1 LPRTSIKKKKK
12 KTTTGTL
19 RGYVAMLVVS
29 STHRGKG
36 VGRELVSR
44 AARAMAAAGAAE
56 AALEAEATNAAAL
69 RLYEGL
75 GFLRDKRLARYYL
88 NGADAFR
95 LKLRLPRK
103 EEGEEEEM
111 REAEV
116 GGEGERKRV
125 EEATEAVASLA
136 LAA

>member
-1 LPRTSIKKKKK
+1 
-12 KTTTGTL
+12 
-19 RGYVAMLVVS
+19 MLVVS

-44 AARAMAAAGAAE
+44 AVKAMAEAGAEE
-56 AALEAEATNAAAL
+56 AALEAEATNSAAL

-95 LKLRLPRK
+95 LKLRLPQRR
-103 EEGEEEEM
+103 EEGEEVME
-111 REAEV
+111 EAEEEERREEEE
-116 GGEGERKRV
+116 GGKEDRQL
-125 EEATEAVASLA
+125 EEAVVSLA

>member
-1 LPRTSIKKKKK
+1 
-12 KTTTGTL
+12 
-19 RGYVAMLVVS
+19 MLVVS
-29 STHRGKG
+29 STHRGLG

-44 AARAMAAAGAAE
+44 AVRAMAAAGAEE

-75 GFLRDKRLARYYL
+75 GFLRDKRLARSYL

-95 LKLRLPRK
+95 LKLRLPRREEEEGVVEEVVMEEAGEEGEGE
-103 EEGEEEEM
+103 EEGEEEE
-111 REAEV
+111 RPLE
-116 GGEGERKRV
+116 
-125 EEATEAVASLA
+125 EAVASLA

>member
-1 LPRTSIKKKKK
+1 
-12 KTTTGTL
+12 
-19 RGYVAMLVVS
+19 MLIVS

-44 AARAMAAAGAAE
+44 AVRAMADAGAAE

-103 EEGEEEEM
+103 EEEEEMTEAEAEEEE
-111 REAEV
+111 EEK
-116 GGEGERKRV
+116 EQQV

>member
-1 LPRTSIKKKKK
+1 
-12 KTTTGTL
+12 
-19 RGYVAMLVVS
+19 MLVVS
-29 STHRGKG
+29 STHRGRG

-44 AARAMAAAGAAE
+44 AVRAMREAGAAE

-88 NGADAFR
+88 NGADAYR
-95 LKLRLPRK
+95 LKLRLPRR
-103 EEGEEEEM
+103 EEEEEEEEEGVEM
-111 REAEV
+111 EMEEAE
-116 GGEGERKRV
+116 EEV
-125 EEATEAVASLA
+125 EEEGGQQHRRLEEAVESLA

>member
-1 LPRTSIKKKKK
+1 
-12 KTTTGTL
+12 
-19 RGYVAMLVVS
+19 MLVVS

-36 VGRELVSR
+36 VGRALVSR
-44 AARAMAAAGAAE
+44 AVRAMADAGAEE
-56 AALEAEATNAAAL
+56 AALEAEATNGAAL

-95 LKLRLPRK
+95 LKLRLPRRARL
-103 EEGEEEEM
+103 EEAVVENGAGGGGEEEN
-111 REAEV
+111 
-116 GGEGERKRV
+116 ERDDDDDGDDAAAA
-125 EEATEAVASLA
+125 EATEAVASLA

>member
-1 LPRTSIKKKKK
+1 
-12 KTTTGTL
+12 
-19 RGYVAMLVVS
+19 MLVVS

-111 REAEV
+111 IEAEV
-116 GGEGERKRV
+116 GGEGERERV

>member
-1 LPRTSIKKKKK
+1 
-12 KTTTGTL
+12 
-19 RGYVAMLVVS
+19 MLVVS
-29 STHRGKG
+29 STHRGRG

-44 AARAMAAAGAAE
+44 AVSAMAAAGARE

-95 LKLRLPRK
+95 LKLRLPPER
-103 EEGEEEEM
+103 EEEM
-111 REAEV
+111 EEVDEAMEE
-116 GGEGERKRV
+116 GGEREGGGGGKEEQQRLE
-125 EEATEAVASLA
+125 EEAAEAVASLA

>member
-1 LPRTSIKKKKK
+1 
-12 KTTTGTL
+12 
-19 RGYVAMLVVS
+19 MLVVS

-36 VGRELVSR
+36 VGRALVSR
-44 AARAMAAAGAAE
+44 AVRAMADAGAEE
-56 AALEAEATNAAAL
+56 AALEAEATNGAAL

-95 LKLRLPRK
+95 LKLRLPRRSRSSSSSL
-103 EEGEEEEM
+103 EEESGGGG
-111 REAEV
+111 
-116 GGEGERKRV
+116 GGEKENDNERDDDV
-125 EEATEAVASLA
+125 AAVAAATEAVASLA

>member
-1 LPRTSIKKKKK
+1 
-12 KTTTGTL
+12 
-19 RGYVAMLVVS
+19 MLVVS
-29 STHRGKG
+29 STHRGRG

-44 AARAMAAAGAAE
+44 AVRAMAAAGAEE

-95 LKLRLPRK
+95 LKLRLPRREEEEEVE
-103 EEGEEEEM
+103 EEGEEVTE
-111 REAEV
+111 EAE
-116 GGEGERKRV
+116 GGGGGGGGGK
-125 EEATEAVASLA
+125 EEPRQLEEAVASLA

>member
-1 LPRTSIKKKKK
+1 
-12 KTTTGTL
+12 
-19 RGYVAMLVVS
+19 MLVVS
-29 STHRGKG
+29 STHRGRG
-36 VGRELVSR
+36 VGRELVYR
-44 AARAMAAAGAAE
+44 AVSAMAAAGARE

-95 LKLRLPRK
+95 LKLRLPPER
-103 EEGEEEEM
+103 EEEM
-111 REAEV
+111 EEVDEAMEE
-116 GGEGERKRV
+116 GGEREGGGGGGGKEEQQRLE
-125 EEATEAVASLA
+125 EEAAEAVASLA